1 MCYLQTLQ
9 KRCYRLRIKNKLYCY
24 DASISLATVRNAITV
39 DYFENNG
46 RTFIA
51 YYYLRNAQN
60 DVVKLI
66 DGSGNAVIEYIQFNI
81 KHVFDYACAWIDV
94 EV

>member
-9 KRCYRLRIKNKLYCY
+9 KRCYRLRIKNKLYGY
-24 DASISLATVRNAITV
+24 DESISLATVRNAITV

-51 YYYLRNAQN
+51 YYYLRNAQG

-66 DGSGNAVIEYIQFNI
+66 DGSGNAVIEYT
-81 KHVFDYACAWIDV
+81 
-94 EV
+94 